1 MTIEEICNKY
11 IKVKA
16 TGILALHQHPKQD
29 WAFKVVLGKESDG
42 CKDCFLEKYYP
53 LRLSY
58 TCAAQQREDGK
69 NVQFKEI
76 SKTMITREN
85 AKELLPIMQAFAEGK
100 VIEIFDDVMG
110 WVETENPTFNLSPEF
125 YRIKPEEKYRPF
137 KSQEECWNEM
147 LKHQPFGWLK
157 SIRKQEKVHIG
168 RVFEVKDLALITLSI
183 NEGINNDSSYFFNEY
198 TFADGTPFG
207 IKEE

>member
-29 WAFKVVLGKESDG
+29 WAFKVVLGKESDVCNG
-42 CKDCFLEKYYP
+42 CFLEKYYP
-53 LRLSY
+53 LRLPY

-76 SKTMITREN
+76 SKTMTREE
-85 AKELLPIMQAFAEGK
+85 AKEMLPIIQAWADGK
-100 VIEIFDDVMG
+100 IIQVREKG
-110 WVETENPTFNLSPEF
+110 RWVELCIDDFNRSPDM
-125 YRIKPEEKYRPF
+125 YRIKPEPKYRPF
-137 KSQEECWNEM
+137 KNQEECWQEM

-157 SIRKQEKVHIG
+157 SIRKQEKIHIG
-168 RVFEVKDLALITLSI
+168 RVFEVDDDVLITLSI
-183 NEGINNDSSYFFNEY
+183 NEGINNNSNYFFNEY